1 MTAKQRLAQAINA
14 KPAELLAALCGFGL
28 FFCLFSGYF
37 MLRPVREAMGI
48 RGGVENLQ
56 WLFSATFV
64 TMLCAVPLFA
74 WLNSRVPR
82 ARYIDWVYGFF
93 VLNLLAF
100 AALFQ
105 QLDDAIWL
113 ARSFYVWLSVYN
125 LFVVS
130 VAWSLMADVF
140 DDAQARRLFAFIAA
154 GASSG
159 GLAGPALGALFVE
172 AIGQSGLIFAAALL
186 LGLALLAKQYLMA
199 WRALGGAGRAG
210 AIPSESPRLPVSGN
224 PFSGIGGV
232 LASPYLL
239 GISAFVVLLATVSTF
254 LYFEQARL
262 VEQLFPE
269 RNQQIRVFGM
279 IDFAVQALSLLAQL
293 FITGRI
299 AQHLGIR
306 ALLSAVPLLV
316 CLGFVGLA
324 LTPTFAM
331 LASLMIV
338 RRVGEYAFVRPGREM
353 LFAPLDA
360 HSKYKAKNVIDT
372 LVYRGGDAIS
382 AWAKALLDMLSQGV
396 LLAALAGATC
406 AALWAALGW
415 YLGGQARLRSPG
427 EAHDLKRSEPT
438 EVRSDRGT

>member
-14 KPAELLAALCGFGL
+14 KPTELLAALCGFGL

-64 TMLCAVPLFA
+64 AMLCAVPLFA

-93 VLNLLAF
+93 ILNLLTF

-105 QLDDAIWL
+105 RNDDAVWL
-113 ARSFYVWLSVYN
+113 ARIFYVWISVYN

-159 GLAGPALGALFVE
+159 GLLGPALGALFVDVVD
-172 AIGQSGLIFAAALL
+172 QSGLIFAAALL
-186 LGLALLAKQYLMA
+186 LGVAVRATRYLRTG
-199 WRALGGAGRAG
+199 RAPGGAGRPG
-210 AIPSESPRLPVSGN
+210 AAPSDNPRRPVIGN
-224 PFSGIGGV
+224 PFSGFAGV
-232 LASPYLL
+232 VASPYLL
-239 GISAFVVLLATVSTF
+239 AISAFVVLLATVSTF

-262 VEQLFPE
+262 VAQLFPE
-269 RNQQIRVFGM
+269 RNQQIRVFGLL
-279 IDFAVQALSLLAQL
+279 DFAVQALSLLAQL

-299 AQHLGIR
+299 AERLGIR
-306 ALLSAVPLLV
+306 ILLSGVPLLV
-316 CLGFVGLA
+316 CLGFIGLA
-324 LTPTFAM
+324 IAPTFAM
-331 LASLMIV
+331 LAGLMIV

-372 LVYRGGDAIS
+372 LVYRGGDAVS
-382 AWAKALLDMLSQGV
+382 AWLKALLDTLSQGV
-396 LLAALAGATC
+396 LVAALTGALC
-406 AALWAALGW
+406 AATWGALGW
-415 YLGGQARLRSPG
+415 YLGGRTAKETPG
-427 EAHDLKRSEPT
+427 LEPSER
-438 EVRSDRGT
+438 V

>member
-1 MTAKQRLAQAINA
+1 MTATQRLAQAINA
-14 KPAELLAALCGFGL
+14 KPAELLAALSGFGL

-56 WLFSATFV
+56 WLFSATFL

-93 VLNLLAF
+93 VLNLLTF

-105 QLDDAIWL
+105 QLGDAIWL
-113 ARSFYVWLSVYN
+113 ARVFYVWVSVYN

-140 DDAQARRLFAFIAA
+140 DGVQARRLFAFIAA
-154 GASSG
+154 GASCG
-159 GLAGPALGALFVE
+159 GLAGPALGALFVDVV
-172 AIGQSGLIFAAALL
+172 GQSGLIFAAALL
-186 LGLALLAKQYLMA
+186 LGVAVLAKFYLLA
-199 WRALGGAGRAG
+199 WRAKGGAGRPG
-210 AIPSESPRLPVSGN
+210 AAPSESPHRPVIGN
-224 PFSGIGGV
+224 PFSGITGV

-239 GISAFVVLLATVSTF
+239 AISAFVVLLATVSTF

-262 VEQLFPE
+262 VAQLFPE

-279 IDFAVQALSLLAQL
+279 LDFAVQALSLLAQL

-299 AQHLGIR
+299 AERLGVRI
-306 ALLSAVPLLV
+306 LLSGVPLLV

-324 LTPTFAM
+324 LAPTFAM
-331 LASLMIV
+331 LAGLMIV

-372 LVYRGGDAIS
+372 LVYRGGDALS
-382 AWAKALLDMLSQGV
+382 AWAKALLDTLNQGV
-396 LLAALAGATC
+396 LVAALIGAAC
-406 AALWAALGW
+406 AAAWGALGW
-415 YLGGQARLRSPG
+415 YLGGQARQR
-427 EAHDLKRSEPT
+427 EPRQT
-438 EVRSDRGT
+438 QGTAPVERI